1 MKLIVVMSIAEYS
14 KDVRKILVKQ
24 NIPIF
29 SEMEM
34 EGYRVDRD
42 KSIEDN
48 WFADRD
54 RGIYSRV
61 YLAFVDNDR
70 ADHLLEAVHQ
80 YNDDHKDHEMH
91 PLRAFQLNVEKTV

>member
-1 MKLIVVMSIAEYS
+1 MKLIVVMGIAEYS
-14 KDVRKILVKQ
+14 RDVRKILVKQ

-34 EGYRVDRD
+34 EGYRVDSD
-42 KSIEDN
+42 KSVEDN

-61 YLAFVDNDR
+61 YLAFVDSEQ
-70 ADHLLEAVHQ
+70 ADHLMNAVHE
-80 YNDDHKDHEMH
+80 YNDEHKDHGMH
-91 PLRAFQLNVEKTV
+91 PVRAFQLNVEKSL

>member
-14 KDVRKILVKQ
+14 RDVRKILVKQ

-34 EGYRVDRD
+34 EGFRVDKE

-61 YLAFVDNDR
+61 YLAFVDSEQ
-70 ADHLLEAVHQ
+70 ADHVLNAVHK

-91 PLRAFQLNVEKTV
+91 PLRAFQLNVEKTI